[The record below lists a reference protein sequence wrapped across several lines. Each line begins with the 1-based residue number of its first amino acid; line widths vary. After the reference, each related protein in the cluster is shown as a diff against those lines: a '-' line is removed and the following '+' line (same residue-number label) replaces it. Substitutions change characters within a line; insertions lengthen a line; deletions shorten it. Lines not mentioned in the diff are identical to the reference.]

1 MDERSLIP
9 AGTFGNEETEAYRKE
24 QTCPVHLV
32 GRQGA
37 QNRVPESH
45 THPPLTPQLL
55 FRETQPFLKKLIVA
69 DKVATLDLWERH

>member
-1 MDERSLIP
+1 MQSPIIN
-9 AGTFGNEETEAYRKE
+9 FNEETEAYRKE

-55 FRETQPFLKKLIVA
+55 FRETQPFLKKLNR
-69 DKVATLDLWERH
+69 KLLDSEVDLNSSRL